1 MRGLNIKCTLTDSLE
16 LKDADL
22 HCLLAEEKKKK
33 NLNKNVAG
41 IS

>member
-22 HCLLAEEKKKK
+22 HCRLAEKKKK